1 MKIKPD
7 NNLTYLTNKTTYY
20 VDESNNLSFEARE
33 NKKTGL
39 TEFYNLIYQYRN
51 DCLIAAIEYNK
62 DYYTDRDLKP
72 NESIYLNL
80 KID

>member
-1 MKIKPD
+1 M
-7 NNLTYLTNKTTYY
+7 
-20 VDESNNLSFEARE
+20 DESNNLSFEARE

-62 DYYTDRDLKP
+62 DYYNDRELKAEE
-72 NESIYLNL
+72 NVFFKLSIIPFGETSSANL
-80 KID
+80 LK